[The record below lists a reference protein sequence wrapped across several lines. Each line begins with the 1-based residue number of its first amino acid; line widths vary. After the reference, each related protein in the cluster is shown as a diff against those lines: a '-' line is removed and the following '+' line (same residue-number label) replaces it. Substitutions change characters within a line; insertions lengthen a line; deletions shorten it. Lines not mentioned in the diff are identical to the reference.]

1 VSGREQ
7 LKGVERLAATL
18 SALGLEARPDE
29 ALSRHTSFG
38 IGGPAAL
45 FTVAGSTA
53 GLSAALG
60 AAATAGVE
68 TLLLGSGTNLLV
80 SDDGFPGLA
89 LRLDLGGITIDR
101 DAGRIVAGAGVPAAE
116 LVERCVAAGLAGLE
130 FAAGLPGT
138 VGGAIAGNA
147 GCFGSCFGDRLV
159 RATIVTRD
167 GEIVA
172 IDDPCRFAFDYR
184 CSSVSADGFAVAE
197 AVFDLAPGDP
207 EELAAVAR
215 AHLATRAERHPPPG
229 LRTAGSYFKNLPAD
243 VPGGR
248 RRAAGELL
256 DQVGAK
262 GMSVG
267 DAAVF
272 EKHANIL
279 INRGQ
284 ATARDVLE
292 LARRLQELVRDR
304 FGVELEPE
312 VRFVGPR
319 PEGY

>member
-1 VSGREQ
+1 LTSAAS
-7 LKGVERLAATL
+7 LASTL
-18 SALGLEARPDE
+18 AGLGLEPRPDE
-29 ALSRHTSFG
+29 PLARHTSFG

-45 FTVAGSTA
+45 FAIVRSTA
-53 GLSAALG
+53 ELRAAFG
-60 AAATAGVE
+60 AATATGIE
-68 TLLLGSGTNLLV
+68 PLLLGSGTNLLV

-89 LRLDLGGITIDR
+89 LRLELHDLTIDR
-101 DAGRIVAGAGVPAAE
+101 DTGRVVAGAGVPAAL
-116 LVERCVAAGLAGLE
+116 LVEHTIAAGLAGLE

-138 VGGAIAGNA
+138 VGGAVAGNA

-159 RATIVTRD
+159 HATIVTRD
-167 GEIVA
+167 GSIVEVP
-172 IDDPCRFAFDYR
+172 DPSLFAFDYR
-184 CSSVSADGFAVAE
+184 RSSAATEGFAVAE
-197 AVFDLAPGDP
+197 AVFDLAPGVQ
-207 EELAAVAR
+207 EELVAVAR

-229 LRTAGSYFKNLPAD
+229 LRTAGSYFKNLPPDA
-243 VPGGR
+243 PGGR

-256 DQVGAK
+256 DRVGAK

-267 DAAVF
+267 DAFVF
-272 EKHANIL
+272 ERHANIL
-279 INRGQ
+279 VNRGS

-292 LARRLQELVRDR
+292 LARRLASLVRER